1 VRRLEFVSRG
11 ALRYVEA
18 PEPRLLED
26 SDAIVRPVASTTCD
40 LDRAIIAGLTPFSGP
55 FAIGHEAVAEV
66 IEVGDDAGSLV
77 PGQLV
82 VVPWHVFCGT
92 CGRCRAGRTA
102 HCERVSRYA
111 MFGLP
116 LGGDF
121 GGLFSDAV
129 RVPWARH
136 ALVPL
141 PASVSPRA
149 AASASDNLTD
159 AYRAVA
165 PGLRDAAGA
174 NVLVMGGTGSIGVY
188 AVAFALALGAS
199 TVAYFDPFEPDA
211 VVIARNLGAEIL
223 TEQPAGLEFPITV
236 DASGRPEGLHAALSA
251 TGPVGRCHS
260 VGIFFDDVPLP
271 LSSMY
276 MQGVTFTTERPDVA
290 PSIPSVLAPGDGQ
303 VDPLQVFSD
312 VISFDD
318 APAALGEG
326 LRKPSSS
333 ETASDGE
340 RV

>member
-1 VRRLEFVSRG
+1 
-11 ALRYVEA
+11 
-18 PEPRLLED
+18 
-26 SDAIVRPVASTTCD
+26 
-40 LDRAIIAGLTPFSGP
+40 
-55 FAIGHEAVAEV
+55 
-66 IEVGDDAGSLV
+66 
-77 PGQLV
+77 
-82 VVPWHVFCGT
+82 
-92 CGRCRAGRTA
+92 
-102 HCERVSRYA
+102 
-111 MFGLP
+111 
-116 LGGDF
+116 
-121 GGLFSDAV
+121 
-129 RVPWARH
+129 
-136 ALVPL
+136 
-141 PASVSPRA
+141 
-149 AASASDNLTD
+149 
-159 AYRAVA
+159 
-165 PGLRDAAGA
+165 
-174 NVLVMGGTGSIGVY
+174 MGGTGSIGVY